1 MTLLAEYRDARRDE
15 DVARLRR
22 VLALRAMVATG
33 LSQRQIADSLGITQP
48 AVSQQ
53 LKFAPDLHGLH
64 PQLLLDAAAPILKAL
79 ASERGYSQL
88 AVFGSVAR
96 HQARPDSDLDLIV
109 ETPAGTSSFGF
120 IRFKRLIEEVLGRE
134 IDLISYGGLKPRI
147 DDDIRRE
154 AVLL

>member
-1 MTLLAEYRDARRDE
+1 MSLLFEYRAAQRDE

-33 LSQRQIADSLGITQP
+33 MSQRKIAEELGITQP

-53 LKFAPDLHGLH
+53 LKFAPELAPVH
-64 PQLLLDAAAPILKAL
+64 PGVLLEAAAPILKVL
-79 ASERGYSQL
+79 AEQHGYNRL

-96 HQARPDSDLDLIV
+96 HQARPDSDIDLLV
-109 ETPAGTSSFGF
+109 QAPSGTSTFGF
-120 IRFKRLIEEVLGRE
+120 IRFKQLIEQVLGRE
-134 IDLISYGGLKPRI
+134 IDLVDYGGLKPQL

>member
-1 MTLLAEYRDARRDE
+1 MSG
-15 DVARLRR
+15 
-22 VLALRAMVATG
+22 M
-33 LSQRQIADSLGITQP
+33 SQREVAAEVGVSQP

-53 LKFAPDLHGLH
+53 LKAAPDLVRIH
-64 PQLLLDAAAPILKAL
+64 PEALVEAAAPVLRSL
-79 ASERGYSQL
+79 AEESGYGRI

-96 HQARPDSDLDLIV
+96 GEARHDSDIDLLV

-120 IRFKRLIEEVLGRE
+120 LRFKKLLEQVLGRE
-134 IDLISYGGLKPRI
+134 VDLVDYGGLKAGL

>member
-22 VLALRAMVATG
+22 VLALRAMVASG
-33 LSQRQIADSLGITQP
+33 MSQRQIADALGVSQP

-53 LKFAPDLHGLH
+53 LKFGPELADVH
-64 PQLLLDAAAPILKAL
+64 PETLLKAAAPILKAL
-79 ASERGYSQL
+79 AADHGYARL

-96 HQARPDSDLDLIV
+96 RQARENSDIDLLV
-109 ETPAGTSSFGF
+109 EAPPGTSSFGF
-120 IRFKRLIEEVLGRE
+120 VRFKQLIEQVLGQE
-134 IDLISYGGLKPRI
+134 VDLVDYGGLKPRL
-147 DDDIRRE
+147 DDDIRRD

>member
-1 MTLLAEYRDARRDE
+1 MALLAEYREARHDE

-33 LSQRQIADSLGITQP
+33 MSQREIATALGISQP

-53 LKFAPDLHGLH
+53 LRAASGLSSVH
-64 PQLLLDAAAPILKAL
+64 PVTLVEAAAPVLRRL
-79 ASERGYSQL
+79 AEDSGYGRL

-96 HQARPDSDLDLIV
+96 GEATKDSDIDLLV
-109 ETPAGTSSFGF
+109 QAPEGTSSFGF
-120 IRFKRLIEEVLGRE
+120 IKFKQLIEQVLGRQ
-134 IDLISYGGLKPRI
+134 IDLVDYGGLKPKL
-147 DDDIRRE
+147 DDDVLRE